1 MNVVVVLCLGGCG
14 GGGGSEC
21 VVLWCVCLCARGK
34 DL

>member
-1 MNVVVVLCLGGCG
+1 MNVVVVLCLGGC